1 VHEAAGNGR
10 SDDVLADLIERA
22 PFGAPFF
29 NTHQGII
36 MQSIVYPNGNAKI
49 TVPATGSVAVFTVG
63 QSSASVYRELGYPN
77 APSTLSLLGVVK
89 NQQTVF
95 GSYTAGA
102 TIIIEAGADPVFYE
116 VGIAPVVKSTIGQL
130 QSTPG
135 VLNATGALTAAMMLS
150 GIVTST
156 TAAAVAGTVPT
167 GTVLDAASQFA
178 IGDCFDWSVIA
189 TGANAFTVTAA
200 TDHTIVGAAAVAT
213 ATSGR
218 FRTRKTAA
226 NTYVTYRIA

>member
-1 VHEAAGNGR
+1 
-10 SDDVLADLIERA
+10 
-22 PFGAPFF
+22 
-29 NTHQGII
+29 
-36 MQSIVYPNGNAKI
+36 MQSLVYPNGNSKVI
-49 TVPATGSVAVFTVG
+49 VPANESVAVFTQG
-63 QSSASVYRELGYPN
+63 QSQASVYQELGYPN
-77 APSTLSLLGVVK
+77 HPATIGLLGVVQ
-89 NQQTVF
+89 NEQTVF
-95 GSYTAGA
+95 GPYASGA

-116 VGIAPVVKSTIGQL
+116 VGVNPVVQSTIGSIQGD
-130 QSTPG
+130 PG

-167 GTVLDAASQFA
+167 GTVLDAATQFE

-200 TDHTIVGAAAVAT
+200 AGHTLVGTAVVAT
-213 ATSGR
+213 VTSGR

-226 NTYVTYRIA
+226 ATFVTYRIG

>member
-1 VHEAAGNGR
+1 
-10 SDDVLADLIERA
+10 
-22 PFGAPFF
+22 
-29 NTHQGII
+29 

-49 TVPATGSVAVFTVG
+49 VVPATESIAVFTQG
-63 QSSASVYRELGYPN
+63 PSSASVYRELGYPN
-77 APSTLSLLGVVK
+77 HPTTLSLLGVVK
-89 NQQTVF
+89 NEQTVF
-95 GSYTAGA
+95 GAYASGA
-102 TIIIEAGADPVFYE
+102 TIVIEAGADPVYYE
-116 VGIAPVVKSTIGQL
+116 VGVAPVVQSTIGAIQG
-130 QSTPG
+130 TPG

-167 GTVLDAASQFA
+167 GTVLDAASQFE

-200 TDHTIVGAAAVAT
+200 TDHTIVGTAAVAT

-226 NTYVTYRIA
+226 GVFVTYRLS